1 MRRGILQNSTDKT
14 LKDNV
19 QFIINNS
26 CCCYFSDGNKTDNT
40 QQNEKGS
47 KNCENIVTEAVSTE
61 KNENA
66 ASDSTKIK
74 ENDEY
79 KGVEEVAND
88 KPRMYLNISHAEIL
102 HSYKLHL
109 LLFYCSGKIRND
121 EETETCRQQ

>member
-40 QQNEKGS
+40 QQSEKGS

-66 ASDSTKIK
+66 ASDSTKVK

-88 KPRMYLNISHAEIL
+88 KPRMYI
-102 HSYKLHL
+102 
-109 LLFYCSGKIRND
+109 
-121 EETETCRQQ
+121 